1 MTSPSADLHTTVG
14 EWVRQNPATSRV
26 FENLG
31 IDYCCGGKIPLETA
45 CNTKGLDTS
54 DVLRQL
60 TEADGRAREA
70 NADGMG
76 LTELADHIEAT
87 HHAFLREELPR
98 LDSMARKVAAVHGE
112 QEPRLREVRDVFSA
126 CMEEL
131 VSHMNKEE
139 QVLFPMIRELEAA
152 SGPVRFHCG
161 SLANPIRMM
170 EHEHDD
176 AGDALK
182 RISQLTDGYTPP
194 DWACTT
200 YRAMLDALR
209 SFELDMHTH
218 VHKENSILF
227 PKAIKLEAER
237 NGSGVA

>member
-1 MTSPSADLHTTVG
+1 MTPPSADLRTTVG
-14 EWVRQNPATSRV
+14 DWVRQNPATSRV

-31 IDYCCGGKIPLETA
+31 IDYCCGGKIPLDAA
-45 CNTKGLDTS
+45 CDKKGLNTS

-60 TEADGRAREA
+60 TETDGRAPEA
-70 NADGMG
+70 NADDMG

-98 LDSMARKVAAVHGE
+98 LDSMTRKVAGVHGE
-112 QEPRLREVRDVFSA
+112 QEPRLREVRDVLSA

-131 VSHMNKEE
+131 VSHMEKEE
-139 QVLFPMIRELEAA
+139 KVLFPMIRQLEA
-152 SGPVRFHCG
+152 SNGPVRFHCG

-176 AGDALK
+176 AGDSLE

-194 DWACTT
+194 DWACGT

-227 PKAIKLEAER
+227 PKALKLEAER
-237 NGSGVA
+237 TASGVD